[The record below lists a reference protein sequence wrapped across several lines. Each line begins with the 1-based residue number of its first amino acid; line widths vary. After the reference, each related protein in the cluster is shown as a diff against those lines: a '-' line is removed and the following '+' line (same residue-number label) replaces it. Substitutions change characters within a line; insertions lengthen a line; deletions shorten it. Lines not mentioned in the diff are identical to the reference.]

1 MHFPTKALSEDF
13 GAEILEI
20 DLAQVDQDMAEAIL
34 YARRRF
40 SLRLLANECFAG
52 DKKEHVV
59 DELKGIG
66 QHHLVHG
73 VVIGAAPVGSGQEG
87 LVYFD
92 IASRRGKPIKARRAD
107 DLAVL
112 GIERVG
118 R

>member
-1 MHFPTKALSEDF
+1 MHFRTRALSEDF
-13 GAEILEI
+13 GPEILEI
-20 DLAQVDQDMAEAIL
+20 DLAQADQDMAEAIM
-34 YARRRF
+34 YGRRRLYQRF
-40 SLRLLANECFAG
+40 VANACFAA

-59 DELKGIG
+59 DELKGMG
-66 QHHLVHG
+66 QHHLFHG

-92 IASRRGKPIKARRAD
+92 ITSRRGKPIKTRRAD